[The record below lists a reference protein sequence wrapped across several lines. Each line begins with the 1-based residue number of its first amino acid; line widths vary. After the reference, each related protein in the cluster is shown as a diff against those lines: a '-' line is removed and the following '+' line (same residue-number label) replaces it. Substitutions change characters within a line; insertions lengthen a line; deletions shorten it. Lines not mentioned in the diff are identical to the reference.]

1 MYYLLKG
8 KIFIMT
14 TNLLEKYQKR
24 VAVAESLYKKNMN
37 GANMPSE
44 KKVALVRCLENVNSF
59 LTEAFDNSVGTQ
71 RSDMGLYKKFALTLT
86 NVAVPTLISYD
97 LVMVYPMSSMSGYCA
112 YLNFVAGSNKGTVKQ
127 GDVFNGFF
135 GMPQEN
141 NSNAQY
147 TSSTVTVAGTGDGT
161 STKEIKLDWISV
173 VEGSVK
179 IVAVKGDVGGAT
191 TTTYY
196 VDDGAGKLYK
206 ADALT
211 GYAQSITTLA
221 DGRVVANVTLPTG
234 ATEVG
239 TVDYKTGTIALGE
252 VSSTQQYFDGNLTTT
267 YVYNNIYIPQND
279 LPLLNAKM
287 DGIPLIAKARRIAVY
302 YSQIAEYQAKTD
314 YGFDMAGELAKQAAG
329 QLQFEVDSEVVQ
341 LLAKTAKENVTD
353 EEKALL
359 TWSKTIPVGVSLAEH
374 YEGFAEKIGYAG
386 TILYNRT
393 KRYAATW
400 MVIAA
405 DVLPVMSFLKGFT
418 AAPAS
423 NINGPY
429 LAGTYNGL
437 KVFVSPALDSGEY
450 VIGVLNNAAKVAAA
464 VYAPYLPVIPTQ
476 LLGHAD
482 GGMSQGFSTMY
493 ALEVLNP
500 KLVVAGKID
509 GIGAQQYIVGDN
521 ANPVFTK
528 SAT

>member
-1 MYYLLKG
+1 MA
-8 KIFIMT
+8 

-24 VAVAESLYKKNMN
+24 VAIAETLYKKNMN

-59 LTEAFDNSVGTQ
+59 LTEAFENSVGTQ
-71 RSDMGLYKKFALTLT
+71 RSDMGLYKRFALTLT

-97 LVMVYPMSSMSGYCA
+97 LVMVYPMSSMAGYCA

-127 GDVFNGFF
+127 ENVFNGFF
-135 GMPQEN
+135 GMPQDN

-147 TSSTVTVAGTGDGT
+147 TSSNVTVTGTGDGT
-161 STKEIKLDWISV
+161 STATIKLDWVSV

-179 IVAVKGDVGGAT
+179 IVADKAGT
-191 TTTYY
+191 ETFY
-196 VDDGAGKLYK
+196 VDNGAGELYK
-206 ADALT
+206 ATALT

-221 DGRVVANVTLPTG
+221 DGRVVANVKLPDG
-234 ATEVG
+234 ATKVG
-239 TVDYKTGTIALGE
+239 SVDYKTGEIKLDVTNF
-252 VSSTQQYFDGNLTTT
+252 FDGTLTTT

-302 YSQIAEYQAKTD
+302 FSQIANYQAKTD
-314 YGFDMAGELAKQAAG
+314 YGFDMQGELAKQAAG

-341 LLAKTAKENVTD
+341 LLAKTAKENVTN

-393 KRYAATW
+393 KRFAATW

-418 AAPAS
+418 AAPAG

-429 LAGTYNGL
+429 LAG
-437 KVFVSPALDSGEY
+437 
-450 VIGVLNNAAKVAAA
+450 
-464 VYAPYLPVIPTQ
+464 
-476 LLGHAD
+476 
-482 GGMSQGFSTMY
+482 
-493 ALEVLNP
+493 
-500 KLVVAGKID
+500 
-509 GIGAQQYIVGDN
+509 
-521 ANPVFTK
+521 
-528 SAT
+528 

>member
-1 MYYLLKG
+1 M
-8 KIFIMT
+8 
-14 TNLLEKYQKR
+14 
-24 VAVAESLYKKNMN
+24 
-37 GANMPSE
+37 
-44 KKVALVRCLENVNSF
+44 
-59 LTEAFDNSVGTQ
+59 
-71 RSDMGLYKKFALTLT
+71 
-86 NVAVPTLISYD
+86 
-97 LVMVYPMSSMSGYCA
+97 
-112 YLNFVAGSNKGTVKQ
+112 LNFVAGSNKGTVKQ
-127 GDVFNGFF
+127 GDTFNGFF

-147 TSSTVTVAGTGDGT
+147 TSSNVTVTGTGDGT
-161 STKEIKLDWISV
+161 STATIKLDWVSV

-179 IVAVKGDVGGAT
+179 IVADKAGT
-191 TTTYY
+191 ETFY
-196 VDDGAGKLYK
+196 VDNGAGELYK
-206 ADALT
+206 ATALT

-221 DGRVVANVTLPTG
+221 DGRVVANVKLPDG
-234 ATEVG
+234 ATKVG
-239 TVDYKTGTIALGE
+239 SVDYKTGEIKLDATNF
-252 VSSTQQYFDGNLTTT
+252 FDGTLTTT

-302 YSQIAEYQAKTD
+302 FSQIANYQAKTD
-314 YGFDMAGELAKQAAG
+314 YGFDMQGELAKQAAG

-341 LLAKTAKENVTD
+341 LLAKTAKENVTN

-393 KRYAATW
+393 KRFAATW

-418 AAPAS
+418 AAPAG

-429 LAGTYNGL
+429 MAGTYNGL
-437 KVFVSPALDSGEY
+437 KVFVSPALASGEY

-476 LLGHAD
+476 LLGYAD
-482 GGMSQGFSTMY
+482 GGMSQGLM
-493 ALEVLNP
+493 N
-500 KLVVAGKID
+500 VA
-509 GIGAQQYIVGDN
+509 
-521 ANPVFTK
+521 
-528 SAT
+528 

>member
-1 MYYLLKG
+1 MA
-8 KIFIMT
+8 

-24 VAVAESLYKKNMN
+24 VAIAESLYKKNMN

-59 LTEAFDNSVGTQ
+59 LTEAFENSVGTQ
-71 RSDMGLYKKFALTLT
+71 RSDMGLYKRFALTLT

-112 YLNFVAGSNKGTVKQ
+112 YLNFVAGSDKGTVGKN
-127 GDVFNGFF
+127 DVFNGFF
-135 GMPQEN
+135 GMPQDH

-147 TSSTVTVAGTGDGT
+147 TSSNVTVTGTGDG
-161 STKEIKLDWISV
+161 STTATIKLDWVSV
-173 VEGSVK
+173 VEGSLK
-179 IVAVKGDVGGAT
+179 IVADKSGT
-191 TTTYY
+191 KTFY

-206 ADALT
+206 ASALT

-221 DGRVVANVTLPTG
+221 DGRVVANVKLPSG

-239 TVDYKTGTIALGE
+239 TVDYKTGEIKLT
-252 VSSTQQYFDGNLTTT
+252 SSNFFDGALTTT

-287 DGIPLIAKARRIAVY
+287 DGIPLVAKARRIAVY
-302 YSQIAEYQAKTD
+302 FSQIANYQAKTD
-314 YGFDMAGELAKQAAG
+314 YGFDMQGELAKQAAG
-329 QLQFEVDSEVVQ
+329 QLQFEVDSEIVQ
-341 LLAKTAKENVTD
+341 LLAKTAKENITD

-418 AAPAS
+418 AAPANS
-423 NINGPY
+423 NINGPF

-437 KVFVSPALDSGEY
+437 KVFVSPALESGEY

-476 LLGHAD
+476 LLGYAD
-482 GGMSQGFSTMY
+482 GGMSQGLM
-493 ALEVLNP
+493 N
-500 KLVVAGKID
+500 VA
-509 GIGAQQYIVGDN
+509 
-521 ANPVFTK
+521 
-528 SAT
+528 